1 MESEELPGYAPR
13 ASSSRAS
20 HTLRNAGSE
29 YTISR
34 EDNKGRK
41 WLLLSVKSRA
51 PTSDFLPLFYS
62 GDLITGSVTLNLLKP
77 ETIKSIAVKASRRSF
92 LPLLFPHK

>member
-1 MESEELPGYAPR
+1 MEGEELPGYAPR

-34 EDNKGRK
+34 EDSKGHK
-41 WLLLSVKSRA
+41 WLLFSVKSRA

-77 ETIKSIAVKASRRSF
+77 ETIKSITVKVNRR
-92 LPLLFPHK
+92 LVLQLLFPHK